1 MIVYGTGMYGK
12 VDEVP
17 GFCWTAT
24 QFGHIY
30 WIPLIPTG
38 SYIVTGE
45 DGDGIQGLKVP
56 LNGKSVGVAYLQGLF
71 VATTLGCLI
80 GGISTGSPFVWA
92 GFALAI
98 GAFIGM
104 RFVPALTT
112 ASWNRAQRY
121 ADELDLVEEARV
133 ILGVQYGRIDQRTA
147 EKQLQ
152 ALAEQRDAEELER
165 EARKA
170 DRRAALLEKKR
181 EKEAARE
188 AKAAKNKD
196 KNDALRSKAPK
207 RRKSRLGGRE

>member
-1 MIVYGTGMYGK
+1 VIVYGTSMYGK
-12 VDEVP
+12 VDEVE

-24 QFGHIY
+24 QFAHIY

-45 DGDGIQGLKVP
+45 DGDGIQGLKVG
-56 LNGKSVGVAYLQGLF
+56 LNGKSVGVAYLQGLCI
-71 VATTLGCLI
+71 ASLIGCLI
-80 GGISTGSPFVWA
+80 GGISTGSPFAWG
-92 GFALAI
+92 GFVLAL
-98 GAFIGM
+98 GTFIGM
-104 RFVPALTT
+104 RFIPAIST
-112 ASWNRAQRY
+112 ASWKRAQQY

-152 ALAEQRDAEELER
+152 ALAEQREAEEMER

-170 DRRAALLEKKR
+170 DRREALREKKR
-181 EKEAARE
+181 QKEAARE

-196 KNDALRSKAPK
+196 KKDALRAKAPK
-207 RRKSRLGGRE
+207 RRKSRLGRD